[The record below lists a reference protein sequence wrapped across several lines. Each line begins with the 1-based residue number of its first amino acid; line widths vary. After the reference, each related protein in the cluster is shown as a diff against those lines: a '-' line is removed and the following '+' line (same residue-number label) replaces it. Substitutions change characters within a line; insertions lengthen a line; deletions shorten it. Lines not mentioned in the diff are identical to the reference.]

1 MAGSDQDGSGAAA
14 DTAEP
19 GGDAPPVMRERRRRR
34 DHIDL
39 PFAATLM
46 LGVAGGLL
54 LANFVGGLLS
64 RLSTLIVIV
73 IVSLFLSFAMEPA
86 VQWLAERGIRRG
98 MGTFLVFLAA
108 GLLLVGF
115 IAVMAQL
122 IIDQVSSLIDNTP
135 SLLQGLS
142 DQAERLPGDLGD
154 AVSEWLREQR
164 TELPRRIP
172 QFADTLGRGVIGVG
186 ETLAGGL
193 FQLLTTLLVT
203 FYLVADGPRLRRTLV
218 ARVRP
223 DRQKEFLEIWE
234 LAISK
239 TGGYVYSR
247 VLTAIVSAV
256 VHTIAFMLLDIQ
268 YATALGIW
276 VGIISSLIPVVG
288 TYLAGALPLIVALPT
303 SVLAAVG
310 VLVTVVVY
318 QQIENYLIAPRITS
332 ATMSLHPA
340 VAFLSVLAGAALL
353 GAAGALLALP
363 AAAVVAGL
371 VSAVGER
378 HEVMEHGLTKD
389 EDPKAFRLG
398 RT

>member
-1 MAGSDQDGSGAAA
+1 MTRSDEDGSAAAA
-14 DTAEP
+14 DTATP
-19 GGDAPPVMRERRRRR
+19 GGDPPPVIRERRRRR

-39 PFAATLM
+39 PLAATLA

-54 LANFVGGLLS
+54 LAGFVGGLLA

-86 VQWLAERGIRRG
+86 VKWLAERGIRRG

-108 GLLLVGF
+108 GLLFVGF

-135 SLLQGLS
+135 MLLQGLS
-142 DQAERLPGDLGD
+142 DQAERLPGDLGE

-172 QFADTLGRGVIGVG
+172 QLADTLGRGVIGVG

-193 FQLLTTLLVT
+193 FQFLTTLLVT

-223 DRQKEFLEIWE
+223 DRQKEFLEIWD

-256 VHTIAFMLLDIQ
+256 VHTIAFTLLDIQ
-268 YATALGIW
+268 YAAALGIW

-303 SVLAAVG
+303 SVAAAVG

-332 ATMSLHPA
+332 A
-340 VAFLSVLAGAALL
+340 
-353 GAAGALLALP
+353 
-363 AAAVVAGL
+363 
-371 VSAVGER
+371 
-378 HEVMEHGLTKD
+378 
-389 EDPKAFRLG
+389 
-398 RT
+398 